1 MQTTKTSKTNNQT
14 STEYVAP
21 EIKEFIVLGVPFQAF
36 IDEDG
41 QTVFSEI
48 GVERGLRP
56 EKPRG
61 WLKNLRSRMS
71 LTERQSHSQQA
82 LQPFQTQPVRASNDI
97 QTAQYL
103 KVRTDRRVQTIRRLS
118 AAELLYWVAYLAD
131 RGDAR
136 SISMQQAG
144 FAAILQQTIDKFN
157 GIQRTHD
164 EYIEPAAALRE
175 AVEYRRN
182 KLRRTTG
189 ALTTPLLH
197 CNVFKPNND
206 FIFGDGLTRDTYQGE
221 DKEHLLYLMESLELV
236 QSGLKMADL
245 TLAEVIAIS
254 HSRIRPL
261 LKNNKARIK
270 GNISTKKG

>member
-1 MQTTKTSKTNNQT
+1 MKTADISKTNNQV
-14 STEYVAP
+14 STEYIAP

-36 IDEDG
+36 IDENG

-48 GVERGLRP
+48 GAERGLRP
-56 EKPRG
+56 EAARG
-61 WLKNLRSRMS
+61 WLKNLRSSRS
-71 LTERQSHSQQA
+71 RNNFAAPQTLPQQA
-82 LQPFQTQPVRASNDI
+82 LQPLKTQPVRASNDI

-103 KVRTDRRVQTIRRLS
+103 KVRTDRGVQTIRS
-118 AAELLYWVAYLAD
+118 IAAAELLYWVAYLAD

-136 SISMQQAG
+136 STSMQQAG

-164 EYIEPAAALRE
+164 EYLEPAAALRE

-261 LKNNKARIK
+261 LKNKKARIK
-270 GNISTKKG
+270 GN